1 MHYLVVS
8 VRFGAIMGGRMSLR
22 SLDCVMFMYELYVV
36 RVLVLRLL
44 CRNLWSI
51 YMLWSRVILSW

>member
-22 SLDCVMFMYELYVV
+22 SLDCVKFMYELYVV

-44 CRNLWSI
+44 CRNLWS
-51 YMLWSRVILSW
+51 RVILSW